1 MTFNADKVT
10 RLGTVWITMAM
21 TISALRWSMDFAML
35 SDKGAIEVA
44 AIIGAIMGP
53 LSLLQGA
60 VFNFNLRHPV
70 DVPHNQSSSK

>member
-1 MTFNADKVT
+1 MKFNPEKLT

-21 TISALRWSMDFAML
+21 TISALRWSMEFAML

-70 DVPHNQSSSK
+70 DVQSNKDIS